1 MPGNALAVLAPK
13 TPVEPT
19 APTQGRA
26 NDNGSNFK
34 DFMDTATHKVE
45 TAQKPSKKNSP
56 QNKNDADTG
65 KIQPQKAKPK
75 TESRTE
81 DNSNNQEVSASK
93 ENKSQSA
100 PKTITKDSLTENTVT
115 KDSLI
120 EGTEVLAAKL
130 QELDINQA
138 QFEALLDLLGLN
150 GDADLDALLQSLTQA
165 LNLNQKNSGDKTNPS
180 DLIARIQQNQGEAV
194 NLLKQAGLSD
204 AEAKNF
210 LNLLQS
216 LQNASA
222 QKGLDKNAS
231 LQAKLD
237 SRTNRSDEA
246 SIKNPVFD
254 NSQAENDEGPDFL
267 TTLKDTAKRSDTAT
281 KRSDEASI
289 KNPVFDNSQTEND
302 EGPDFS
308 TKFKDTAKLKDTTK
322 RSDTAKGTEKTDRSA
337 SLDKLTETAKQ
348 NEATRITTQEPV
360 NEKGAKTSN
369 LGELLSSKN
378 AQANILQT
386 ESFTDGKGFKGLE
399 TAKTG
404 PDLQIQSPTVAA
416 NTAVKAAE
424 SSKPILPENLLAR
437 GATEAKII
445 NQIANKMT
453 VRTIGAQNEVH
464 IKLDPPSL
472 GTVRMKIITS
482 GDTVRT
488 VIVAENQAVK
498 QVIENNFNQLRDAM
512 GEQGL
517 KLGSFTVT
525 VGGESGHQHPSGESL
540 DEENNTSLFEKT
552 ASNDT
557 DENLG
562 TGMASLSFGDNQSI
576 SVIA

>member
-1 MPGNALAVLAPK
+1 MPANVLALFAAK
-13 TPVEPT
+13 APVEPT
-19 APTQGRA
+19 APTQDQA
-26 NDNGSNFK
+26 NDNGFK
-34 DFMDTATHKVE
+34 DFMDTAVHKVD
-45 TAQKPSKKNSP
+45 TAQKPSKEDSP
-56 QNKNDADTG
+56 QNQNNTQAEKT
-65 KIQPQKAKPK
+65 QPKAK
-75 TESRTE
+75 TRTE
-81 DNSNNQEVSASK
+81 DNSNNQEVSAAK
-93 ENKSQSA
+93 ENESQSA
-100 PKTITKDSLTENTVT
+100 PETVTKGSPIENTVT

-120 EGTEVLAAKL
+120 EDTEVLATQL

-138 QFEALLDLLGLN
+138 QFEALLGLLGLN
-150 GDADLDALLQSLTQA
+150 GDADIDALLQSLTQA
-165 LNLNQKNSGDKTNPS
+165 LNLNPKDSGGGTNAS

-210 LNLLQS
+210 LNHLQS

-237 SRTNRSDEA
+237 SRTTRSDEA

-267 TTLKDTAKRSDTAT
+267 TTLKDTAKRS
-281 KRSDEASI
+281 
-289 KNPVFDNSQTEND
+289 END

-322 RSDTAKGTEKTDRSA
+322 RSDTAKGTGKTDRSA

-369 LGELLSSKN
+369 LGELLSGKN

-424 SSKPILPENLLAR
+424 SSNPILPENLLAR
-437 GATEAKII
+437 GATEVKII

-453 VRTIGAQNEVH
+453 VRTSGAQNEVH

-557 DENLG
+557 DDNPE
-562 TGMASLSFGDNQSI
+562 TGMVSLFFGDNQSI

>member
-1 MPGNALAVLAPK
+1 MPGNALAVFAPK
-13 TPVEPT
+13 APVELT
-19 APTQGRA
+19 APTRDRA

-34 DFMDTATHKVE
+34 DFMDTATHKVD

-100 PKTITKDSLTENTVT
+100 PKTIAKDSLTENTVT

-120 EGTEVLAAKL
+120 EGTEVLATKL

-210 LNLLQS
+210 LNHLQS

-237 SRTNRSDEA
+237 SRTN
-246 SIKNPVFD
+246 
-254 NSQAENDEGPDFL
+254 
-267 TTLKDTAKRSDTAT
+267 
-281 KRSDEASI
+281 RSDEASI

-322 RSDTAKGTEKTDRSA
+322 RSDTAQGTGKTDRSA

-369 LGELLSSKN
+369 LGELLSGKN

-386 ESFTDGKGFKGLE
+386 ESFNDGKGFKGLE

-453 VRTIGAQNEVH
+453 VRTNGAQNEVH

-557 DENLG
+557 DKNLG

>member
-1 MPGNALAVLAPK
+1 MPGNALAVFAPK
-13 TPVEPT
+13 APVEPT
-19 APTQGRA
+19 APTQDRA

-34 DFMDTATHKVE
+34 DFMDTATHKVD
-45 TAQKPSKKNSP
+45 TAQKPSKNNSP
-56 QNKNDADTG
+56 QNENDADTG

-81 DNSNNQEVSASK
+81 DNSNSQEVSASK

-100 PKTITKDSLTENTVT
+100 PETITKDSLTENTVT

-120 EGTEVLAAKL
+120 EGTEVLADKL

-150 GDADLDALLQSLTQA
+150 GGADLDALLQSLTQA

-180 DLIARIQQNQGEAV
+180 DLIAKIQQNQGEAV

-210 LNLLQS
+210 LNHLQS

-246 SIKNPVFD
+246 NIKNPVFD

-267 TTLKDTAKRSDTAT
+267 TTLKDTAKRS
-281 KRSDEASI
+281 
-289 KNPVFDNSQTEND
+289 END

-369 LGELLSSKN
+369 LGELLSGKN
-378 AQANILQT
+378 AKANILQT
-386 ESFTDGKGFKGLE
+386 ESFTDGKGYKGLE

-437 GATEAKII
+437 GATEVKII

>member
-1 MPGNALAVLAPK
+1 MPGNALAVFAPK

-19 APTQGRA
+19 APTQGRE

-34 DFMDTATHKVE
+34 DFMDTATHKVD
-45 TAQKPSKKNSP
+45 TAQKPSKNNSP
-56 QNKNDADTG
+56 QNENDADTG
-65 KIQPQKAKPK
+65 KIQPQKTKPK

-81 DNSNNQEVSASK
+81 DNSNSQEVSASK

-100 PKTITKDSLTENTVT
+100 PETITKDSLTENTVT

-210 LNLLQS
+210 LNHLQS

-222 QKGLDKNAS
+222 QKGLDKNAH

-237 SRTNRSDEA
+237 SQTNRPDEA
-246 SIKNPVFD
+246 IIKNSVLD

-267 TTLKDTAKRSDTAT
+267 TQL
-281 KRSDEASI
+281 
-289 KNPVFDNSQTEND
+289 
-302 EGPDFS
+302 
-308 TKFKDTAKLKDTTK
+308 KDTAKLKDTTK

-337 SLDKLTETAKQ
+337 PLDKLTETAKQ

-369 LGELLSSKN
+369 LGELLSGKN

-453 VRTIGAQNEVH
+453 VRTNGAQNEVH

-562 TGMASLSFGDNQSI
+562 TGMTSLFFGDNQSI
-576 SVIA
+576 SIIA

>member
-1 MPGNALAVLAPK
+1 MPANVLALFAVK
-13 TPVEPT
+13 APVEPT
-19 APTQGRA
+19 APTQDQA
-26 NDNGSNFK
+26 NDNGFK
-34 DFMDTATHKVE
+34 DFMDTAVHKVD
-45 TAQKPSKKNSP
+45 TAQKPSKEDSP
-56 QNKNDADTG
+56 QNQNNTQAEKT
-65 KIQPQKAKPK
+65 QPKAK
-75 TESRTE
+75 TRTE
-81 DNSNNQEVSASK
+81 DNSNNQEVSAAK
-93 ENKSQSA
+93 ENESQSA
-100 PKTITKDSLTENTVT
+100 PETVTKDSPIENTVT

-120 EGTEVLAAKL
+120 EDTEVLATQL

-138 QFEALLDLLGLN
+138 QFEALLGLLGLN
-150 GDADLDALLQSLTQA
+150 GDADIDALLQSLTQA
-165 LNLNQKNSGDKTNPS
+165 LNLNPKDSGGGTNAS

-204 AEAKNF
+204 AEVKNF
-210 LNLLQS
+210 LNHLQS

-222 QKGLDKNAS
+222 QTGLSDAEVKNFLNHLQSLQNASTQKGLDKNAD

-237 SRTNRSDEA
+237 SQTNRPDEA
-246 SIKNPVFD
+246 IIKNSVLD

-267 TTLKDTAKRSDTAT
+267 TQL
-281 KRSDEASI
+281 
-289 KNPVFDNSQTEND
+289 
-302 EGPDFS
+302 
-308 TKFKDTAKLKDTTK
+308 KDTAKLKDTTK
-322 RSDTAKGTEKTDRSA
+322 RSDTAKGTGKTDRSA

-369 LGELLSSKN
+369 LGELLSGKN

-386 ESFTDGKGFKGLE
+386 ESFTDGKGYKGLE

-498 QVIENNFNQLRDAM
+498 QVIENNFNQLRDAL

-557 DENLG
+557 DENPE
-562 TGMASLSFGDNQSI
+562 TGMVSLFFGDNQSI

>member
-1 MPGNALAVLAPK
+1 MPANALALFAVKA
-13 TPVEPT
+13 PVEPT
-19 APTQGRA
+19 APTQDQA
-26 NDNGSNFK
+26 NDNGFK
-34 DFMDTATHKVE
+34 DFMDTAVHKVD
-45 TAQKPSKKNSP
+45 TAQKPSKEDSP
-56 QNKNDADTG
+56 QNQNNTQAEKT
-65 KIQPQKAKPK
+65 QPKAK
-75 TESRTE
+75 TRTE
-81 DNSNNQEVSASK
+81 DNSNNQEVSAAK
-93 ENKSQSA
+93 ENESQSA
-100 PKTITKDSLTENTVT
+100 PETVTKDSPIENTVT

-120 EGTEVLAAKL
+120 EDTEVLATQL

-138 QFEALLDLLGLN
+138 QFEALLGLLGLN
-150 GDADLDALLQSLTQA
+150 GDADIDALLQSLTQA
-165 LNLNQKNSGDKTNPS
+165 LNLNPKDSGGGTNASDLIARIQQNQGEKDSGGGTNAS

-204 AEAKNF
+204 AEVKNF
-210 LNLLQS
+210 LNHLQS

-222 QKGLDKNAS
+222 QKGLDKNAN

-237 SRTNRSDEA
+237 SQTNRPDEA
-246 SIKNPVFD
+246 IIKNSVLY

-267 TTLKDTAKRSDTAT
+267 TQL
-281 KRSDEASI
+281 
-289 KNPVFDNSQTEND
+289 
-302 EGPDFS
+302 
-308 TKFKDTAKLKDTTK
+308 KDTAKLKDTTK
-322 RSDTAKGTEKTDRSA
+322 RSDTAKGTGKTDRSA
-337 SLDKLTETAKQ
+337 SLDKLPETAKQ

-360 NEKGAKTSN
+360 NEKGGKTSN
-369 LGELLSSKN
+369 LGELLSGKN

-482 GDTVRT
+482 GETVRA
-488 VIVAENQAVK
+488 VIVAEHQVVK

-557 DENLG
+557 DDNPE
-562 TGMASLSFGDNQSI
+562 TGMVSLFFGDNQSI

>member
-1 MPGNALAVLAPK
+1 MPANVLALFAVK
-13 TPVEPT
+13 APVEPT
-19 APTQGRA
+19 APTQDQA
-26 NDNGSNFK
+26 NDNGFK
-34 DFMDTATHKVE
+34 DFMDTAVHKVD
-45 TAQKPSKKNSP
+45 TAQKPSKEDSP
-56 QNKNDADTG
+56 QNQNNTQAEKT
-65 KIQPQKAKPK
+65 QPKAK
-75 TESRTE
+75 TRTE
-81 DNSNNQEVSASK
+81 DNSNNQEVSAAK
-93 ENKSQSA
+93 ENESQSA
-100 PKTITKDSLTENTVT
+100 PETVTKGSPIENTVT

-120 EGTEVLAAKL
+120 ADTEVLATQL

-138 QFEALLDLLGLN
+138 QFEALLGLLGLN
-150 GDADLDALLQSLTQA
+150 GDADIDALLQSLTQA
-165 LNLNQKNSGDKTNPS
+165 LNLNPKDSGGGTNAS

-204 AEAKNF
+204 AEVKNF
-210 LNLLQS
+210 LNHLQS

-222 QKGLDKNAS
+222 QTGLSDAEVKNFLNHLQSLQNASTQKGLDKNAD

-237 SRTNRSDEA
+237 SQTNRPDEA
-246 SIKNPVFD
+246 IIKNSVLY

-267 TTLKDTAKRSDTAT
+267 TQL
-281 KRSDEASI
+281 
-289 KNPVFDNSQTEND
+289 
-302 EGPDFS
+302 
-308 TKFKDTAKLKDTTK
+308 KDTAKLKDTTK
-322 RSDTAKGTEKTDRSA
+322 RSDTAKGTGKTDRSA

-369 LGELLSSKN
+369 LGELLSGKN
-378 AQANILQT
+378 AKANILQT
-386 ESFTDGKGFKGLE
+386 ESFTDGKGYKGLE

-557 DENLG
+557 DDNPE
-562 TGMASLSFGDNQSI
+562 TGMVSLFFGDNQSI

>member
-1 MPGNALAVLAPK
+1 MPANALALFAVKA
-13 TPVEPT
+13 PVEPT
-19 APTQGRA
+19 APTQDQA
-26 NDNGSNFK
+26 NDNGFK
-34 DFMDTATHKVE
+34 DFMDTAVHKVD
-45 TAQKPSKKNSP
+45 TAQKPSKENSP
-56 QNKNDADTG
+56 QNQNDTRAEKTH
-65 KIQPQKAKPK
+65 PKAK
-75 TESRTE
+75 THTE
-81 DNSNNQEVSASK
+81 DNSNNQEVSATNGN
-93 ENKSQSA
+93 EPQSV
-100 PKTITKDSLTENTVT
+100 PETVTKDSPIENTVT

-120 EGTEVLAAKL
+120 EDTEVLATQL

-138 QFEALLDLLGLN
+138 QFEALLGLLGLN
-150 GDADLDALLQSLTQA
+150 GDADIDALLQSLAQA
-165 LNLNQKNSGDKTNPS
+165 LNLNPKDSGGGTNAS

-204 AEAKNF
+204 AEVKNF
-210 LNLLQS
+210 LNHLQS

-222 QKGLDKNAS
+222 QKGLDKNAD

-237 SRTNRSDEA
+237 SQTNRPDEA
-246 SIKNPVFD
+246 IIKNSVLD
-254 NSQAENDEGPDFL
+254 NSQAE
-267 TTLKDTAKRSDTAT
+267 T
-281 KRSDEASI
+281 
-289 KNPVFDNSQTEND
+289 
-302 EGPDFS
+302 
-308 TKFKDTAKLKDTTK
+308 DTAKLKGTG
-322 RSDTAKGTEKTDRSA
+322 KGTEKTDRSA

-369 LGELLSSKN
+369 LGELLSGKN
-378 AQANILQT
+378 AKANILQT

-557 DENLG
+557 DENPE
-562 TGMASLSFGDNQSI
+562 TGMATLFFGDNQSI

>member
-1 MPGNALAVLAPK
+1 MPANALAVFAVK
-13 TPVEPT
+13 APVEPT
-19 APTQGRA
+19 APTQDQA
-26 NDNGSNFK
+26 NDNGFK
-34 DFMDTATHKVE
+34 DFMDTAVHKVD
-45 TAQKPSKKNSP
+45 TAQKPSKENSP
-56 QNKNDADTG
+56 QNQNDTRAEKTH
-65 KIQPQKAKPK
+65 PKAK
-75 TESRTE
+75 THTE
-81 DNSNNQEVSASK
+81 DNSNNQEVSATNGN
-93 ENKSQSA
+93 EPQSV
-100 PKTITKDSLTENTVT
+100 PETVTKDSPIENTVT
-115 KDSLI
+115 KDLLI
-120 EGTEVLAAKL
+120 EDTKILATQL

-150 GDADLDALLQSLTQA
+150 GDADMDALLQSLAQA
-165 LNLNQKNSGDKTNPS
+165 LNLNPKDSGVGTNPL
-180 DLIARIQQNQGEAV
+180 DLIARIQQNQGEAI

-204 AEAKNF
+204 AEARNF
-210 LNLLQS
+210 LNHLQS

-231 LQAKLD
+231 LQVKLD
-237 SRTNRSDEA
+237 TRTNRSDEA
-246 SIKNPVFD
+246 SKKNPVLD
-254 NSQAENDEGPDFL
+254 NSQAE
-267 TTLKDTAKRSDTAT
+267 T
-281 KRSDEASI
+281 
-289 KNPVFDNSQTEND
+289 
-302 EGPDFS
+302 
-308 TKFKDTAKLKDTTK
+308 DTAKLKGTG
-322 RSDTAKGTEKTDRSA
+322 KGTEKTDRSA
-337 SLDKLTETAKQ
+337 SVNKLTETAKP
-348 NEATRITTQEPV
+348 NEAPRITTQEPV
-360 NEKGAKTSN
+360 NEKGGKTSN

-404 PDLQIQSPTVAA
+404 PDLQTQSPTIAA
-416 NTAVKAAE
+416 NNAIKAVE

-453 VRTIGAQNEVH
+453 VRTIGAQNEVQ

-482 GDTVRT
+482 GDTVRA

-557 DENLG
+557 DENPE
-562 TGMASLSFGDNQSI
+562 TGMATLFFGDNQSI

>member
-1 MPGNALAVLAPK
+1 MPANALALFAVKA
-13 TPVEPT
+13 PVEPT
-19 APTQGRA
+19 APTQDQA
-26 NDNGSNFK
+26 NDNGFK
-34 DFMDTATHKVE
+34 DFMDTAVHKVD
-45 TAQKPSKKNSP
+45 TAQKPSKEDSP
-56 QNKNDADTG
+56 QNQNNTQAEKT
-65 KIQPQKAKPK
+65 QPKAK
-75 TESRTE
+75 TRTE
-81 DNSNNQEVSASK
+81 DNSNNQEVSAAK
-93 ENKSQSA
+93 ENESQSA
-100 PKTITKDSLTENTVT
+100 PETVTKDSPIENTVT

-120 EGTEVLAAKL
+120 EDTEVLATQL

-138 QFEALLDLLGLN
+138 QFEALLGLLGLN
-150 GDADLDALLQSLTQA
+150 GDADIDALLQSLTQA
-165 LNLNQKNSGDKTNPS
+165 LNLNPKDSGGGTNAS

-204 AEAKNF
+204 AEVKNF
-210 LNLLQS
+210 LNHLQSLQNASAQTGLSDAEVKNFLNHLQS

-222 QKGLDKNAS
+222 QKGLDKNAD
-231 LQAKLD
+231 LRAKLD
-237 SRTNRSDEA
+237 SQTNRPDEA
-246 SIKNPVFD
+246 IIKNSVLD

-267 TTLKDTAKRSDTAT
+267 TQL
-281 KRSDEASI
+281 
-289 KNPVFDNSQTEND
+289 
-302 EGPDFS
+302 
-308 TKFKDTAKLKDTTK
+308 KDTAKLKDTTK

-369 LGELLSSKN
+369 LGELLSGKN
-378 AQANILQT
+378 AKANILQT
-386 ESFTDGKGFKGLE
+386 ESFTDGKGYKGLE

-557 DENLG
+557 DDNPE
-562 TGMASLSFGDNQSI
+562 TGMVSLFFGDNQSI